1 MKINIQTS
9 KIIMT
14 DVPVYIQ
21 QPQPEWGVKL
31 SKFIFIPQRVI
42 LALMGFF
49 GVVNAYTMRIC
60 LSMVIPALVLPRN
73 YSDEKVSEA
82 HCPASE
88 DLFEDDENSLS
99 GTYDWSQAMQG
110 IILSSFYIGYLIT
123 HVPGGELAKVFGAK
137 WVLSLGLLFTAICTL
152 LTPLAID
159 FTGHIGLI
167 VIRILMGL
175 GEGTT
180 FPALSALIAHWVPK
194 NERGVIGAVILG
206 GGQMGTIIGNL
217 MSGFLLSRSGW
228 PAVFYTFGCLTFL
241 WFIFFSLFCFSD
253 PASHPFIKSKEKE
266 YLIQEL
272 GSITRRRD
280 LGATPWKQIF
290 LSMPMYAL
298 LVAQVGHDW
307 AFYILVTDLPKYLND
322 VMQIPIKKNAL
333 YSSLPFA
340 LMWIV
345 SIFAGI
351 LADFLIKH
359 EVLSL
364 TIVRKIMTSVA
375 AFGPALFAILASYA
389 GCNEWEVIIYFC
401 LCLGTMGFYYAGVRL
416 TPNDLSP
423 NYAGTLMA
431 ITNGFGSF
439 AGILAPYSVGLMTPN
454 TTIQEWRLVFW
465 VGGFILSASA
475 VFYCVWATGDTQSW
489 NEPSPKKGVEKE

>member
-1 MKINIQTS
+1 MADS
-9 KIIMT
+9 S
-14 DVPVYIQ
+14 VYIEK
-21 QPQPEWGVKL
+21 PQPEWGVKL

-49 GVVNAYTMRIC
+49 AVVNAYTMRIC

-82 HCPASE
+82 HCPVSE
-88 DLFEDDENSLS
+88 DLFEDDENPLS
-99 GTYDWSQAMQG
+99 GTYDWSQPMQG
-110 IILSSFYIGYLIT
+110 FILSSFYIGYLIT
-123 HVPGGELAKVFGAK
+123 HVPG
-137 WVLSLGLLFTAICTL
+137 AIEY
-152 LTPLAID
+152 
-159 FTGHIGLI
+159 TGHVGLI
-167 VIRILMGL
+167 VMRILMGL

-180 FPALSALIAHWVPK
+180 FPTLSALIAHWVPK
-194 NERGVIGAVILG
+194 NERGAIGSLILG
-206 GGQMGTIIGNL
+206 AGPMGTIIGNL
-217 MSGFLLSRSGW
+217 LPGFLLARSGW
-228 PAVFYTFGCLTFL
+228 PVVFYIFGILAVL
-241 WFIFFSLFCFSD
+241 WFIFFTLFCFSD
-253 PASHPFIKSKEKE
+253 PASHPFIKPSEKE

-280 LGATPWKQIF
+280 LGATPWKEIF

-322 VMQIPIKKNAL
+322 VMQIPIKKNAI

-340 LMWIV
+340 IMWIV
-345 SIFAGI
+345 SIIAGI
-351 LADFLIKH
+351 LADFLIKY

-364 TIVRKIMTSVA
+364 TAVRKLMTLIA
-375 AFGPALFAILASYA
+375 AFGPTLFAILASYA
-389 GCNEWEVIIYFC
+389 GCNEMEVITYFC
-401 LCLGTMGFYYAGVRL
+401 LCLGIMGFYFGGGRL

-465 VGGFILSASA
+465 VAGFILSASA
-475 VFYCVWATGDTQSW
+475 VFYCVWVTGDTQSW
-489 NEPSPKKGVEKE
+489 NEPSPKKDVEKE